1 LVADWSGSYCD
12 VQVNTVD
19 PRKLTDE
26 LGEIFVASVLAVN
39 VSATF
44 IVHRG
49 LYDNHL
55 YTSIVAVA
63 FS

>member
-1 LVADWSGSYCD
+1 
-12 VQVNTVD
+12 VNIVD

-26 LGEIFVASVLAVN
+26 LGEIFVSSLLAVR

-49 LYDNHL
+49 LYVSFTFTL
-55 YTSIVAVA
+55 SPASVAA
-63 FS
+63 AAAGQFLALASY

>member
-1 LVADWSGSYCD
+1 VVCISIR
-12 VQVNTVD
+12 QVNIVD

-26 LGEIFVASVLAVN
+26 LGEIFVSSVLAVN

-49 LYDNHL
+49 LYVCL
-55 YTSIVAVA
+55 IISRLL
-63 FS
+63 